1 MGSRGRFGKY
11 GEIKRLDRLRRA
23 GKRHSVPSGS
33 DVRSFKEIP
42 TFKEEGY
49 PKGRLKIR
57 PAKAADALFIGQL
70 SGKVFDIYG
79 PYTDIV
85 SRWFESDLT
94 VTLIA
99 LMDNNRAG
107 FAMIGNLYYNRKEE
121 YFSELL
127 AIAIE
132 PERQKRGIGEM
143 LIRGIERKAIELN
156 ANRLFLHTATEN
168 LSAQKLFTKNGYRKW
183 GIEKNFYPAGQDA
196 VVMVKE
202 IDREA

>member
-1 MGSRGRFGKY
+1 
-11 GEIKRLDRLRRA
+11 
-23 GKRHSVPSGS
+23 
-33 DVRSFKEIP
+33 
-42 TFKEEGY
+42 
-49 PKGRLKIR
+49 
-57 PAKAADALFIGQL
+57 
-70 SGKVFDIYG
+70 
-79 PYTDIV
+79 
-85 SRWFESDLT
+85 
-94 VTLIA
+94 
-99 LMDNNRAG
+99 
-107 FAMIGNLYYNRKEE
+107 MIGNLYYNRKEE

-168 LSAQKLFTKNGYRKW
+168 LSARKLFTKNGYRRW

-202 IDREA
+202 IDRKA